1 MSLNKV
7 MLIGRLGRDPELRYL
22 DNNVG
27 VARFSIA
34 TSESYKDNQGQ
45 RVEKTEWHNIV
56 VWRKLAEIAG
66 NYLKKGSLVYIE
78 GKLRTRSWDD
88 KSGEKKYATEV
99 VADDFRML
107 ERKGESDSGGTPVS
121 TSQTTSNQSQQEEK
135 KPVTQA
141 NSSNDSGSFDDD
153 LPF

>member
-1 MSLNKV
+1 

-27 VARFSIA
+27 IARFSIA
-34 TSESYKDNQGQ
+34 TSESYKDNNGQ

-56 VWRKLAEIAG
+56 CWRKLAEIAG

-88 KSGEKKYATEV
+88 QNGEKKYATEV

-107 ERKGESDSGGTPVS
+107 ERKGEGDGSS
-121 TSQTTSNQSQQEEK
+121 TSGPSSQSAQYQPKQGTGNAGNQQVTSQE
-135 KPVTQA
+135 A
-141 NSSNDSGSFDDD
+141 SSLEDD

>member
-34 TSESYKDNQGQ
+34 TSETYKDSQGQ
-45 RVEKTEWHNIV
+45 KVEKTEWHNIV

-66 NYLKKGSLVYIE
+66 NYLKKGSLVYLE

-107 ERKGESDSGGTPVS
+107 ERRSDSEGGGMPNPAP
-121 TSQTTSNQSQQEEK
+121 QAAQQQGSSAEK
-135 KPVTQA
+135 KPAPQG
-141 NSSNDSGSFDDD
+141 NSSNDAGSFDDD